1 MRKHNRISRIAVLTM
16 VVLLGLLSGCAQ
28 RATVSY
34 PAFGTQIDETEQ
46 ENGPVVENSRFRL
59 EWDNKNKQITLVD
72 IVRNVRWSPTPT
84 GSSEQLLDEFGLP
97 VKNHPMVESA
107 ILVDY
112 IEADTQNLVTSN
124 SYNGAV
130 RNGRVSCSPL
140 SDGLKVTYFFDQ
152 EEFAVPVEYRLRESG
167 MEITIDPTEIQE
179 GRNKVFKVAVAPFFC
194 AVANTGK
201 DGYLFVPSGSG
212 ALVYPKTISS
222 SGLSYSQEMYGD
234 DPIVERNDLPATQE
248 EVRLPVYGAKAG
260 NQAMCAII
268 ESGAD
273 TAYIEARAGASSLR
287 YSTVYASFRVRG
299 YANLQTKLYTNRIKQ
314 SVKYMEERVEDKLTV
329 GFYPLYDG
337 DANYTGIA
345 KTYREYLIRTDGLT
359 RRERGSSAFSLYIN
373 GGILAKKSFLGVPY
387 ETLIPLTTLAQAETI
402 ILELYE
408 ETGAA
413 PAVSLDGFGESG
425 LNIGKIAGGYTVHNK
440 LGSVKIMNELAS
452 YCRENTIPLFFDFD
466 TVRFSSSGDGWS
478 KTFDTA
484 KGANGQTVYPTMYH
498 VALRNKAADTR
509 YVLLAREQ
517 LAGSA
522 QKLIS
527 KTKKWEVEGFGLGT
541 MSSLAYSDY
550 GSRRTHSRGGM
561 SSDIAVFMDTIHSS
575 GRKLAV
581 SEANAYAAS
590 RADHIFR
597 APMRSTQHEIFDDDI
612 PFYQIVFK
620 GYIPMSSAAVNLASS
635 PDDMLL
641 AAVEGGCSPA
651 YSLFD
656 TYDAAALDAVSPTL
670 CSGVYADWR
679 TAIVD
684 TARMLKPYY
693 ESIDGVAIMSHTLL
707 GDRVRMTVYE
717 NGVAV
722 VVNRGQ
728 TAQDTPL
735 GRVEAGQYRIGEAAA

>member
-1 MRKHNRISRIAVLTM
+1 M
-16 VVLLGLLSGCAQ
+16 
-28 RATVSY
+28 
-34 PAFGTQIDETEQ
+34 
-46 ENGPVVENSRFRL
+46 
-59 EWDNKNKQITLVD
+59 
-72 IVRNVRWSPTPT
+72 
-84 GSSEQLLDEFGLP
+84 
-97 VKNHPMVESA
+97 
-107 ILVDY
+107 
-112 IEADTQNLVTSN
+112 
-124 SYNGAV
+124 
-130 RNGRVSCSPL
+130 
-140 SDGLKVTYFFDQ
+140 
-152 EEFAVPVEYRLRESG
+152 
-167 MEITIDPTEIQE
+167 
-179 GRNKVFKVAVAPFFC
+179 
-194 AVANTGK
+194 
-201 DGYLFVPSGSG
+201 
-212 ALVYPKTISS
+212 
-222 SGLSYSQEMYGD
+222 
-234 DPIVERNDLPATQE
+234 
-248 EVRLPVYGAKAG
+248 
-260 NQAMCAII
+260 
-268 ESGAD
+268 
-273 TAYIEARAGASSLR
+273 
-287 YSTVYASFRVRG
+287 
-299 YANLQTKLYTNRIKQ
+299 
-314 SVKYMEERVEDKLTV
+314 
-329 GFYPLYDG
+329 
-337 DANYTGIA
+337 
-345 KTYREYLIRTDGLT
+345 
-359 RRERGSSAFSLYIN
+359 
-373 GGILAKKSFLGVPY
+373 
-387 ETLIPLTTLAQAETI
+387 
-402 ILELYE
+402 
-408 ETGAA
+408 
-413 PAVSLDGFGESG
+413 
-425 LNIGKIAGGYTVHNK
+425 
-440 LGSVKIMNELAS
+440 
-452 YCRENTIPLFFDFD
+452 
-466 TVRFSSSGDGWS
+466 
-478 KTFDTA
+478 
-484 KGANGQTVYPTMYH
+484 
-498 VALRNKAADTR
+498 
-509 YVLLAREQ
+509 LLAREQ

-522 QKLIS
+522 QKMVS

-707 GDRVRMTVYE
+707 GDRVRMTV
-717 NGVAV
+717 